1 MNSYI
6 KGMDISSLFEIE
18 KCGGKYYDHGMEK
31 DLFDILKYYDI
42 NAIRLRLWNNP
53 YSEDGEAYGA
63 GTNDL
68 KTTMLL
74 AKRAKAHGMEIL
86 LDYHYS
92 DFWTDP
98 GKQTIPKAWEGLSV
112 EELEIK
118 MFEFTKETL
127 SIMRDNEVFPDMIQ
141 IGNELSNGLL
151 WPYGKVP
158 EYDNIAK
165 FVNAGIRGVR
175 AVNNQVPIMLHLDNG
190 GNNPLYRE
198 WFDEF
203 LKRGEDFQIIGL
215 SYYPFWHGSMESL
228 ENNMNDIAVRYKKDL
243 IVAEVSMG
251 FTMEDYISYEK
262 LAPEKRKGM
271 ASKPHLIEKVP
282 YPMSKEGQCIF
293 LEDFLEVI
301 ENVPENKGRG
311 FFYWEPGWIPVPG
324 CEWASKK
331 ARDYIKDPGEGGN
344 EWANQ
349 ALFDY
354 DGNSLP
360 GLEVIKNYSPVN

>member
-6 KGMDISSLFEIE
+6 KGMDISSLYEIE
-18 KCGGKYYDHGMEK
+18 KCGGKYYDHGIEK

-68 KTTMLL
+68 TTTILL
-74 AKRAKAHGMEIL
+74 AKRAKAHGMKIL

-98 GKQTIPKAWEGLSV
+98 GKQTIPKAWEELSV

-127 SIMRDNEVFPDMIQ
+127 LSMSDNEVFPDMIQ

-158 EYDNIAK
+158 EYDNLAK

-215 SYYPFWHGSMESL
+215 SYYPFWHGTMESL
-228 ENNMNDIAVRYKKDL
+228 ENNMNDIAVRY
-243 IVAEVSMG
+243 
-251 FTMEDYISYEK
+251 
-262 LAPEKRKGM
+262 RKTYQLLSERNFKIHYKTS
-271 ASKPHLIEKVP
+271 A
-282 YPMSKEGQCIF
+282 
-293 LEDFLEVI
+293 
-301 ENVPENKGRG
+301 
-311 FFYWEPGWIPVPG
+311 
-324 CEWASKK
+324 
-331 ARDYIKDPGEGGN
+331 
-344 EWANQ
+344 
-349 ALFDY
+349 
-354 DGNSLP
+354 
-360 GLEVIKNYSPVN
+360 